1 MKFSYLLILIPAL
14 LYFSAGCSFNK
25 EVKDADLITDQE
37 MLDTGNNQLAAG
49 SYQDAVNTYKSMILK
64 FPTSDLHIKAQLK
77 IAEAYGKAEDYEAQM
92 DALLTLLKENIIP
105 EEVPQIYV
113 QIGQFY
119 EQAALFNPGNVSTD
133 TSDYKTAIEY
143 YKKAS
148 VYKDSEDKNS
158 KAAGTYRQAL
168 VEAKIGAFKEAAAHY
183 QMVQENYSESDFAV
197 LATIKLQ
204 NPQDTSELPS
214 DAASLE
220 KYKQDLNL
228 PETTTEPEGVES
240 PVEQAPAVGGQA
252 VESSDVEN
260 SVFETSVPDSSA
272 VEQPVEQAPAFEEQP
287 VENSDV
293 ENSTFE
299 TSAPD
304 SSAVEPVFEN
314 TEADSSGN

>member
-1 MKFSYLLILIPAL
+1 MKFSYLLILIPAF
-14 LYFSAGCSFNK
+14 LYFSAGCSSNK
-25 EVKDADLITDQE
+25 GVKDAEQITDQE

-49 SYQDAVNTYKSMILK
+49 NYQEAVNTYKSMMFR

-148 VYKDSEDKNS
+148 VYQDSEDKNS
-158 KAAGTYRQAL
+158 KAAGLYRQAL
-168 VEAKIGAFKEAAAHY
+168 VEAKIGAFNEAAKHY
-183 QMVQENYSESDFAV
+183 QLVRDTYPESDFAV
-197 LATIKLQ
+197 LAAIKLQ
-204 NPQDTSELPS
+204 NPQDTSELPA
-214 DAASLE
+214 DAASIE
-220 KYKQDLNL
+220 KYKQDLNM
-228 PETTTEPEGVES
+228 PEATVEPEAVEN
-240 PVEQAPAVGGQA
+240 PEEQAPAIEEQA

-260 SVFETSVPDSSA
+260 SVFETSAPDSAQTKEFVPETNTADSSA
-272 VEQPVEQAPAFEEQP
+272 SEPA
-287 VENSDV
+287 
-293 ENSTFE
+293 
-299 TSAPD
+299 
-304 SSAVEPVFEN
+304 FEN
-314 TEADSSGN
+314 TEADSSDN